1 MRPLGDRISEGRRGV
16 RGFGSC
22 RMNCRSGLLLPG
34 TGSRCPHQIF
44 VLQEQFLVNR
54 TGDVR
59 QHSFPIHRGE
69 LTETTACAQ
78 PPVRPANPWTW
89 VRPSFCTIRDYRGP
103 IQCPPVP
110 LPLTRKFHTL
120 LAGEVTECS
129 ENCHAVEGRR
139 DFRAYVKTA
148 WRFCFRP
155 HELKATAKTPTHR
168 ASGRREDQ
176 SECEKCGLTAIF

>member
-89 VRPSFCTIRDYRGP
+89 VRPSFCTIREAIVKELTTATTRQGGKVND
-103 IQCPPVP
+103 IQIRHDSLVVWVQAHVTFAEDEP
-110 LPLTRKFHTL
+110 LRRVHCSLTIIETEMQRSFPEVQTL
-120 LAGEVTECS
+120 LHPEPEDRAEVTQTTG
-129 ENCHAVEGRR
+129 A
-139 DFRAYVKTA
+139 
-148 WRFCFRP
+148 
-155 HELKATAKTPTHR
+155 
-168 ASGRREDQ
+168 
-176 SECEKCGLTAIF
+176 